1 METFLLGSVLKRY
14 LDVPSSCATFSIASQ
29 YEVIPKAMET
39 LIGVSQAFYISPI
52 CFKMVLFKFDQIKI
66 IGIAILSVLVI
77 YSLKLNRTSCQLV
90 CQ

>member
-39 LIGVSQAFYISPI
+39 LNGVSQAFYISPI
-52 CFKMVLFKFDQIKI
+52 L
-66 IGIAILSVLVI
+66 L
-77 YSLKLNRTSCQLV
+77 
-90 CQ
+90 